1 MPIITRMSDISVS
14 DALGILAA
22 AGSVATRTDAD
33 LELPVEITS
42 WNGVYADGVAPRL
55 QVARDME
62 LRARILAPDGS
73 PWVLVLRV
81 DRADYL
87 DQDRAEIELR
97 PVAVEF
103 DSHRRIAQ
111 RQAVGGAV
119 WLEALRCQE
128 VVDGDRV
135 DGTMMDVS
143 TTGVAFATTRV
154 LRQGDILMFH
164 GRFFTELI
172 EAEVRV
178 ASVRPGRSADL
189 TVYGCSIVDIS
200 DEDRDRLDR
209 VVRGERATPVPAVD
223 FAAIRSL
230 VEEDAGGR
238 WRKRLRR
245 AS

>member
-1 MPIITRMSDISVS
+1 MADISAI

-22 AGSVATRTDAD
+22 AGSVATRTERD

-87 DQDRAEIELR
+87 DQERAEIELR
-97 PVAVEF
+97 PVAIEF
-103 DSHRRIAQ
+103 DRHRRIAQ

-119 WLEALRCQE
+119 WLEALTCQE

-154 LRQGDILMFH
+154 LRKGDILMFH

-172 EAEVRV
+172 SAEVRV
-178 ASVRPGRSADL
+178 ASVRPGRAADL
-189 TVYGCSIVDIS
+189 TVYGCSIVDIT
-200 DEDRDRLDR
+200 DEDRDRLAR
-209 VVRGERATPVPAVD
+209 VVRGERATPVPAID
-223 FAAIRSL
+223 FAAIRDL
-230 VEEDAGGR
+230 VEDGQGGG

>member
-1 MPIITRMSDISVS
+1 
-14 DALGILAA
+14 
-22 AGSVATRTDAD
+22 
-33 LELPVEITS
+33 
-42 WNGVYADGVAPRL
+42 
-55 QVARDME
+55 
-62 LRARILAPDGS
+62 
-73 PWVLVLRV
+73 VLVLRV

-87 DQDRAEIELR
+87 DQERAEIELR

-103 DSHRRIAQ
+103 DTKRRLAQ

-135 DGTMMDVS
+135 EGTMMDVS
-143 TTGVAFATTRV
+143 TSGVAFATSRV
-154 LRQGDILMFH
+154 LRQGDLLMFH

-178 ASVRPGRSADL
+178 ASIRPGRAADL
-189 TVYGCSIVDIS
+189 TVYGCAIVGIT

-209 VVRGERATPVPAVD
+209 VVRGERATPVPAID
-223 FAAIRSL
+223 FAAIRNL
-230 VEEDAGGR
+230 VEDDSGG